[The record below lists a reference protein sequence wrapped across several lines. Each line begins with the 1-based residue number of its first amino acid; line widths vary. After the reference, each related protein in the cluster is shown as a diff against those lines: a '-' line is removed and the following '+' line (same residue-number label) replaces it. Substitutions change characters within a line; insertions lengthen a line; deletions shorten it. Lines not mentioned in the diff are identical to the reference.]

1 MHSFITLSDATSYNK
16 TCYFQVITLHLPRA
30 TPTQGQMTAALLVNY
45 WYRMGKF
52 QYYWGKSGFDILTLE
67 MTGFDHLVS

>member
-1 MHSFITLSDATSYNK
+1 MI
-16 TCYFQVITLHLPRA
+16 ILHHPRA
-30 TPTQGQMTAALLVNY
+30 TPTPDQMTAALLVNY

-52 QYYWGKSGFDILTLE
+52 QYYWSKSGFDILTLE